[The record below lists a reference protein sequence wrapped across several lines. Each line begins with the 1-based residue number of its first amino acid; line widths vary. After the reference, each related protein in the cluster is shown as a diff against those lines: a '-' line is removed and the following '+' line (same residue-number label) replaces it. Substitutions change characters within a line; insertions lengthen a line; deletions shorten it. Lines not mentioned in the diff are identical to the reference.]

1 MKGTTMPGRTGRPFA
16 VLGLTLCLATAVPAD
31 EARTKATA
39 RDVLAKHG
47 ESVITVRLTVKSR
60 MVFQGRERN
69 SGESTLEIAG
79 TVLTAG
85 GLTAVSDFTSNPSA
99 LFPNQPDGPRVD
111 SETTDVKLVLR
122 DGREL
127 PARVV
132 LRDQDLDLAF
142 LMPED
147 KATTL
152 PYLTLEKGQVPKPLD
167 DLILLYPMGK
177 ALNREIAVATT
188 PVRAVVRKPRTFVV
202 AEYLSGFLSLG
213 GPAFNDTG
221 HPIGLVVLRRAAVAP
236 TPGGSVRDMLD
247 LISPVVLT
255 AEDVLQVA
263 AQAVASK
270 TND

>member
-1 MKGTTMPGRTGRPFA
+1 MPGRMRRLCA
-16 VLGLTLCLATAVPAD
+16 VSGLTFCLASALPAD
-31 EARTKATA
+31 EARTRAAA
-39 RDVLAKHG
+39 RDVVAKHADA
-47 ESVITVRLTVKSR
+47 VITVRLTVKTR

-79 TVLTAG
+79 TVLSAS

-99 LFPNQPDGPRVD
+99 LFQNQPEGPRLD
-111 SETTDVKLVLR
+111 TETTDVKLVLR

-127 PARVV
+127 PARFV

-177 ALNREIAVATT
+177 ALNREIAVTT
-188 PVRAVVRKPRTFVV
+188 ASVRAVVKKPRTFVV
-202 AEYLSGFLSLG
+202 AEYLSGFQSLG
-213 GPAFNDTG
+213 GPAFNETG
-221 HPIGLVVLRRAAVAP
+221 HAVGLVVLRRAAVPP
-236 TPGGSVRDMLD
+236 TAGGGIRDMLD

-263 AQAVASK
+263 AQAVAPK
-270 TND
+270 AND

>member
-1 MKGTTMPGRTGRPFA
+1 MSGRTRRLCA
-16 VLGLTLCLATAVPAD
+16 VFGLAFGLASALSAD
-31 EARTKATA
+31 EARTRAAA
-39 RDVLAKHG
+39 REVIAKYAD
-47 ESVITVRLTVKSR
+47 SVITVRLTVKTR

-79 TVLTAG
+79 TVLTAA

-99 LFPNQPDGPRVD
+99 LFPNQPDGPRID
-111 SETTDVKLVLR
+111 TETTDVKLVLR

-127 PARVV
+127 PARFV

-167 DLILLYPMGK
+167 DLVLLYPMGK
-177 ALNREIAVATT
+177 ALNREIAVATVA
-188 PVRAVVRKPRTFVV
+188 VRAVVKKPRTFVV
-202 AEYLSGFLSLG
+202 AEYLSGFQSLG
-213 GPAFNDTG
+213 GPAFNDGG
-221 HPIGLVVLRRAAVAP
+221 HAVGLVVLRRAAVPA

-263 AQAVASK
+263 AQAVAPKS
-270 TND
+270 ND

>member
-1 MKGTTMPGRTGRPFA
+1 MPARTGRFHG
-16 VLGLTLCLATAVPAD
+16 VVGLTLILATAVAAD
-31 EARTKATA
+31 EARTRDAA
-39 RDVLAKHG
+39 RNVLGKHADA
-47 ESVITVRLTVKSR
+47 VITVRLTVKSR

-79 TVLTAG
+79 TVLSPS

-99 LFPNQPDGPRVD
+99 LFPNQPEGPRVE
-111 SETTDVKLVLR
+111 SETMDVKLLLR

-127 PARVV
+127 PARFV

-142 LMPED
+142 LMPEE
-147 KATTL
+147 KGLTL
-152 PYLTLEKGQVPKPLD
+152 PFVTLEKGQVPKPLD

-177 ALNREIAVATT
+177 ALNREIAVVSA
-188 PVRAVVRKPRTFVV
+188 PVRAVVKRPRTFVV
-202 AEYLSGFLSLG
+202 AEYLSGFQSLG
-213 GPAFNDTG
+213 GPAFDAAG
-221 HPIGLVVLRRAAVAP
+221 RAVGLVVLRRSAVAP

-263 AQAVASK
+263 AQAAAPK
-270 TND
+270 GAE